1 MRKHPRSF
9 RHHESG
15 SVAVEF
21 AFIFPVLLM
30 FLLGVM
36 EWGRYMYVYNTLQF
50 GCEQAVRWGVYNITG
65 PATDIENYA
74 KSQMVGVNPDVTAT
88 IDAGANSVEVNA
100 STQFNFVSDLVS
112 PFPSITIT
120 ARARM

>member
-1 MRKHPRSF
+1 MIMHLRSF
-9 RHHESG
+9 HRHNRG

-21 AFIFPVLLM
+21 AFIFPVLLL
-30 FLLGVM
+30 FLLGIM

-65 PATDIENYA
+65 PITDIENYA
-74 KSQMVGVNPDVTAT
+74 KSQMVGVEPDVTVT
-88 IDAGANSVEVNA
+88 VDSGQNSVEVTA
-100 STQFNFVSDLVS
+100 STEFNFVSDLVS
-112 PFPSITIT
+112 PFPSITIA

>member
-1 MRKHPRSF
+1 MTRLLRSIR
-9 RHHESG
+9 RHDRG
-15 SVAVEF
+15 SVAIEF
-21 AFIFPVLLM
+21 AFVFPVLLL
-30 FLLGVM
+30 FLLGIM

-65 PATDIENYA
+65 PETDIEDYA
-74 KSQMVGVNPDVTAT
+74 KSQMVGINPTVDAT
-88 IDAGANSVEVNA
+88 IDAGANSVEVTA
-100 STQFNFVSDLVS
+100 TTQFNFVSDLVS